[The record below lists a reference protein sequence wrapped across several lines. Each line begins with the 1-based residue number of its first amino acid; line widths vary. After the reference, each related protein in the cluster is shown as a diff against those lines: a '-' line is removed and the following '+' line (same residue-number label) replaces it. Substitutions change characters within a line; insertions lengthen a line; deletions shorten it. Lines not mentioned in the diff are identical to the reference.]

1 MQMSDIVGRSAELEA
16 IDVFLDRLGREA
28 GAIVFEGEAGIGK
41 TTVWRQ
47 VFERAARRSLAVLSC
62 RPVEAEAKLAFASLA
77 DLLEPVAD
85 AILPQL
91 PEPQRIATIRPV
103 P

>member
-1 MQMSDIVGRSAELEA
+1 MNVSDIVGRSAELDA
-16 IDVFLDRLGREA
+16 IDAFLDRLGREGA
-28 GAIVFEGEAGIGK
+28 AIVFGGQAGIGK

-47 VFERAARRSLAVLSC
+47 VFERAAHRSLPVLSC
-62 RPVEAEAKLAFASLA
+62 PPVEAEAKLAFASLA

-91 PEPQRIATIRPV
+91 PEPQRVALEV
-103 P
+103 AL